1 MWCHVII
8 GMHNLSRKPL
18 NNLAKKTFPGVWKNT
33 TKIIE
38 NLQSIDIDFSKII
51 TCKVGSV
58 SDVLFWLD
66 DWLGDGCLASR
77 LPLLYDLDKKKNHA
91 LFPSVFVVKVPNGSV
106 LNLIPPLKLFEL
118 IQLNTL
124 VNNLNLYSS
133 KDSWS
138 SDLSSDGIFYV

>member
-1 MWCHVII
+1 
-8 GMHNLSRKPL
+8 MHNLSRKPL